1 MDRPSELAAIAA
13 FLEAR
18 GARRCPPRFAGSVAL
33 ALNPAEEQARLAGL
47 QPPQPLSRQQRARL
61 HSAICYT
68 SPGRMGAAKMPP
80 Q

>member
-1 MDRPSELAAIAA
+1 MERAAELAAIAA
-13 FLEAR
+13 FPETR
-18 GARRCPPRFAGSVAL
+18 GARHCPSRFAGSVAL

-47 QPPQPLSRQQRARL
+47 QPPPLLSRQQRARL

-68 SPGRMGAAKMPP
+68 SPSTWTPRKIPR

>member
-1 MDRPSELAAIAA
+1 MDRSAELAAIAA

-47 QPPQPLSRQQRARL
+47 QPPPPLSRQQRARL

-68 SPGRMGAAKMPP
+68 SPGIMGAAKISRP
-80 Q
+80 